1 MIKIAMVDDEIG
13 SMQDV
18 THMLSDYFEKRD
30 EEVQIS
36 TYSNSLEFLSKY
48 KAQFDVIIID
58 IAMPGINGLEMSK
71 KIREVD
77 NTVIMVFLTSMKQFA
92 INGYEVNAV
101 GFIVKPVTEYSLAL
115 TMNRV
120 LTKLQNKASRRLVIN
135 LRQGV
140 SVVSTDELR
149 YIDVCFHHVVYHT
162 ADKEIEAYGTLSEV
176 EEKLKGLPF
185 ARCNNSTIVNLNYVT
200 KTTNNS
206 VFLGNTELI
215 ISRGKKKEFVNAVL
229 AFNELKG

>member
-36 TYSNSLEFLSKY
+36 KYSNSLEFLSKY

-101 GFIVKPVTEYSLAL
+101 GFIVKPVTEYSLW
-115 TMNRV
+115 
-120 LTKLQNKASRRLVIN
+120 
-135 LRQGV
+135 
-140 SVVSTDELR
+140 
-149 YIDVCFHHVVYHT
+149 
-162 ADKEIEAYGTLSEV
+162 
-176 EEKLKGLPF
+176 
-185 ARCNNSTIVNLNYVT
+185 
-200 KTTNNS
+200 
-206 VFLGNTELI
+206 
-215 ISRGKKKEFVNAVL
+215 NAV
-229 AFNELKG
+229 

>member
-1 MIKIAMVDDEIG
+1 MVDDEIE

-18 THMLSDYFEKRD
+18 VKMISDFFEKRN
-30 EEVQIS
+30 EEFQIN
-36 TYSNSLEFLSKY
+36 TYSNSLEFLSRY
-48 KAQFDVIIID
+48 KGQFDLIIID

-77 NTVIMVFLTSMKQFA
+77 SAVNMVFLTTMKQFA
-92 INGYEVNAV
+92 INGYEVSAV

-120 LTKLQNKASRRLVIN
+120 LAKLQNKASRKLVIN

-140 SVVSTDELR
+140 TVVSTDELR

-162 ADKEIEAYGTLSEV
+162 ADKEIEAYGTLTEA

-185 ARCNNSTIVNLNYVT
+185 ARCNNSTIVNLNHVT
-200 KTTNNS
+200 KTTNS
-206 VFLGNTELI
+206 EVFLGDTQLI
-215 ISRGKKKEFVNAVL
+215 ISRGKKKDFINAVL
-229 AFNELKG
+229 KFNELNG